1 MKHVRVIQL
10 AGATISGTS
19 KPGETVDLFH
29 LVTHMPEFQ
38 GRIEL
43 SYSDRTDLAGGYM
56 MQPRDIVEAAGEI
69 HKAAAEGADG
79 VVIIMGT
86 DCLEEGSF
94 GMDLLTAD
102 LSIPM
107 VVTGGMCTADMYSP
121 DGPGNL
127 FDAVNAAVSD
137 QLQNLG
143 VVVVCNGWI
152 HAAEYVQKLHP
163 SNRAAFSSEFPL
175 GMVCEGD
182 VSIRCRPIRRRI
194 SCLKPNPTLQ
204 KKVLLQT
211 CCLGIDDTAF
221 NHIEEDGYAGIVVAG
236 TGGCDVV
243 PPIFDKLEALRE
255 KYAGTLP
262 IVIGTRIGKGEPL
275 MTTYGEF
282 VGSPSYIARNYLIT
296 GQLDCL
302 KARILLTLLLMSECT
317 YAQIQEAFRMFY
329 RATK

>member
-1 MKHVRVIQL
+1 MKHIRVS
-10 AGATISGTS
+10 GATIAGTS
-19 KPGETVDLFH
+19 IPGKNVDLFQ
-29 LVTHMPEFQ
+29 LVRQMPEFT
-38 GRIEL
+38 GRLEL
-43 SYSDRTDLAGGYM
+43 SFSDRTDLAGGYM
-56 MQPRDIVEAAGEI
+56 MQPKDIAEAAKEI
-69 HKAAAEGADG
+69 HKAVSDGADG

-86 DCLEEGSF
+86 DCLEEGAF
-94 GMDLLTAD
+94 GMDLLTSD

-127 FDAVNAAVSD
+127 YDAVNAAASD
-137 QLQNLG
+137 QLRDVG

-163 SNRAAFSSEFPL
+163 SNRAAFGSEFPL
-175 GMVCEGD
+175 GTVCEGD
-182 VSIRCRPIRRRI
+182 ISIRCRPVRRQI
-194 SCLKPNPTLQ
+194 PWLDPDPDLQ
-204 KKVLLQT
+204 KKVLLVT
-211 CCLGIDDTAF
+211 CCLGIDEAAVA
-221 NHIEEDGYAGIVVAG
+221 HVEEDGYAGLVVAG

-243 PPIFDKLEALRE
+243 PPIFDALEALRE
-255 KYAGTLP
+255 KRGDSFP

-302 KARILLTLLLMSECT
+302 KARILLTLLLMSSCT
-317 YAQIQEAFRMFY
+317 PVQIKEAFRMFY
-329 RATK
+329 RTRN